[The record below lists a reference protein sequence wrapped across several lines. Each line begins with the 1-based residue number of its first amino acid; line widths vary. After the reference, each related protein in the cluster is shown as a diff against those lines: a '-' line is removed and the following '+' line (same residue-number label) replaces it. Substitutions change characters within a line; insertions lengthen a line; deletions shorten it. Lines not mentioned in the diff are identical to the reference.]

1 MNVKLSRWG
10 NSLAIRIPSAIAKE
24 ASLREGN
31 ALSIEYE
38 KRDGSLRLALVENAP
53 SLDDLVSQ
61 ITADNV
67 HDEVDFGEPV
77 GREAW

>member
-1 MNVKLSRWG
+1 VNVKLSRWG

>member
-1 MNVKLSRWG
+1 VNVKLSRWG
-10 NSLAIRIPSAIAKE
+10 NSLAIRIPSTIAKE

-38 KRDGSLRLALVENAP
+38 EGSLRLTLVEDAP

-61 ITADNV
+61 INADNV
-67 HDEVDFGEPV
+67 HGEVDFGNPV